1 MTYKPK
7 ETYDFQADLR
17 VGKVGEALVK
27 NYLYE
32 ESVDVEVKTDVKWK
46 KTGNLYIEDKF
57 WSQVHGDVP
66 GGFKTTEADVW
77 AFVMGK
83 CVLWVPYDT
92 LSRAVD
98 KWGEEAKCTNSENP
112 SEGRLI
118 TPGQILQME
127 MRRPA

>member
-1 MTYKPK
+1 MTYKPY
-7 ETYDFQADLR
+7 ERNDFEADLR
-17 VGKVGEALVK
+17 IGKVGEALVK

-32 ESVDVEVKTDVKWK
+32 EKVKVEVKRDLKWK
-46 KTGNLYIEDKF
+46 ETGNLYIEQEV

-66 GGFKTTEADVW
+66 GGFKTTDADVW

-83 CVLWVPYDT
+83 CVLWVPHDT
-92 LSRAVD
+92 LSRAVL
-98 KWGEEAKCTNSENP
+98 KSEREGSCDWSANP
-112 SEGRLI
+112 SKGKLI

>member
-1 MTYKPK
+1 MTYKPY

-17 VGKVGEALVK
+17 KGKVGEALVK

-32 ESVDVEVKTDVKWK
+32 ESVDVEVKTDFMWK
-46 KTGNLYIEDKF
+46 KTGNVYIEDKV
-57 WSQVHGDVP
+57 WSQVHGLVP
-66 GGFKTTEADVW
+66 GGFQTTEADVW
-77 AFVMGK
+77 AFVLGK

-92 LSRAVD
+92 LSRAVNEFGD
-98 KWGEEAKCTNSENP
+98 PKECKNSGNP
-112 SEGRLI
+112 SEGRVL